1 MSVCDMPAPDHLF
14 VYGTLAPGQANADQL
29 AGLRGDWQPACVRG
43 VVLPDG
49 WGAAAGYPGLILD
62 DAAGEV
68 RGLLFTSADL
78 AAHWPRLDAFEGEGY
93 VRVTVSVR
101 RDNGEWVQAQVYALA
116 EWPEGLPVHG

>member
-1 MSVCDMPAPDHLF
+1 MPASDRLF

-68 RGLLFTSADL
+68 R
-78 AAHWPRLDAFEGEGY
+78 
-93 VRVTVSVR
+93 VTVSVR
-101 RDNGEWVQAQVYALA
+101 RDDGEWVQAQVYALA

>member
-1 MSVCDMPAPDHLF
+1 MPSPDHLF
-14 VYGTLAPGQANADQL
+14 VYGTLAPGQVNADQL

-49 WGAAAGYPGLILD
+49 WGAATGYPGLILD

-101 RDNGEWVQAQVYALA
+101 RNDCELVQAQVYALA
-116 EWPEGLPVHG
+116 EWPEGLSVNG